1 VGTDEAAPE
10 AEDVVALLGRLKQK
24 AMTESWNLGELN
36 LEDELVVEFQRECDE
51 DGCRI
56 IVDRITLFIGGFA
69 VNMPSKLYNRIYT
82 LAHEYACDIDPF
94 DS

>member
-1 VGTDEAAPE
+1 
-10 AEDVVALLGRLKQK
+10 
-24 AMTESWNLGELN
+24 MTESWNLGELNLEDELVVEFQRGELN

-56 IVDRITLFIGGFA
+56 IVDRITLFIGGYA
-69 VNMPSKLYNRIYT
+69 VNMPSKLYNRVYT